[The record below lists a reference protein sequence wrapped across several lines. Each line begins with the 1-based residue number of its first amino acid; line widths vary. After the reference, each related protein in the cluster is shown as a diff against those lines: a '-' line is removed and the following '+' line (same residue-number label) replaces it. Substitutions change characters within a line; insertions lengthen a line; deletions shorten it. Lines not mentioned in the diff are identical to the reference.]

1 MEIFVCAYHGYM
13 LCIVTRTARRL
24 TAAARDGERALHGTG
39 EGRGGLAALVRVRVR
54 VRMHDGTLISAL
66 KGREC
71 SVVVVYSSRAH
82 PHSIIEPFHSS
93 LFQLVLLHRLKH
105 P

>member
-1 MEIFVCAYHGYM
+1 MEIFVCAYHGGM
-13 LCIVTRTARRL
+13 LCTVTRTARRL

-54 VRMHDGTLISAL
+54 MHDGTLISAL

-71 SVVVVYSSRAH
+71 SVVVVHSSRAH

-93 LFQLVLLHRLKH
+93 LCRSSSWCYSIV
-105 P
+105 

>member
-1 MEIFVCAYHGYM
+1 MEIFVCAYHVDM
-13 LCIVTRTARRL
+13 LCTVTRTARRL

-39 EGRGGLAALVRVRVR
+39 EGRGGLAALVRVR
-54 VRMHDGTLISAL
+54 MHDRTLISAL

-93 LFQLVLLHRLKH
+93 LCRSSSWCYSIV
-105 P
+105 